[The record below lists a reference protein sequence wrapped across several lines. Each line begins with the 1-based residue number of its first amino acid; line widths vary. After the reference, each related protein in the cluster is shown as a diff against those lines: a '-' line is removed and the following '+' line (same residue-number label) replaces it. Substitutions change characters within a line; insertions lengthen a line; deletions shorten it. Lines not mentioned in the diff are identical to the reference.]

1 MAEYIAPL
9 QQLIEQFRKLPGVGS
24 KSAVRMAFSI
34 INLPPEEIRAF
45 SDVLL
50 AVCEGIHTCKVCC
63 NLTDG
68 DVCRFCSDD
77 TRDKSV
83 ICVVENPRD
92 VLAIE
97 RVRDYRG
104 MYHVLGGVLS
114 PMNGIGPEHLHIKEL
129 LERLSDDT
137 VKEIIVATNPSVEGE
152 ATAMYLAR
160 LLHPLGVRVSRLAY
174 GIPVGSELEYA
185 DEFTL
190 RHALEGRN
198 TI

>member
-1 MAEYIAPL
+1 MAEYITPL

-24 KSAVRMAFSI
+24 KTAVRMAFSVLS
-34 INLPPEEIRAF
+34 LPPEEIRAF
-45 SDVLL
+45 SDALL
-50 AVCEGIHTCKVCC
+50 SVCEGVHTCKVCC
-63 NLTDG
+63 NLTEG
-68 DVCRFCSDD
+68 EICGFCADES
-77 TRDKSV
+77 RDRSV
-83 ICVVENPRD
+83 ICVVANARD
-92 VLAIE
+92 IMAIE

-104 MYHVLGGVLS
+104 LYHVLGGVLS
-114 PMNGIGPEHLHIKEL
+114 PMNGIGPEQLHVKEL
-129 LERLSDDT
+129 LERLSDDI

-174 GIPVGSELEYA
+174 GIPVGGELEYA

-190 RHALEGRN
+190 RRAIEGRN